1 MFYYEL
7 GSVFKYHSSFVF
19 NYRQDG
25 IRYTPEDRIVYHY
38 TSPEGFLGIL
48 SGQSLRFTDISYMND
63 RSEGIYFV
71 KVLLDFLA
79 KNQGKFPLCE
89 DVINNLLDKNSF
101 DDIKRLN
108 ITKIKY
114 NGNWSNSRRP
124 VRSFVFCTCS
134 DADSLNMWN
143 YYVKNGTYQ
152 GYNIGIKVESFLEY
166 IGRLLPEKDT
176 TSLYYGKVLY
186 NLKKQEEEIEY
197 LLTKME
203 EVMEDSIKDLS
214 NIQNIMMWYLR
225 HYIELYGVFYKHPKF
240 EGEKEYRFVIEAEEK
255 DGYNLPFDSKEIGGM
270 KKSIR
275 EDFCVK
281 NGIIAPYLTVPF
293 GNDTISRVYISPMTE
308 FDIAKRSIKE
318 LTYRKDY
325 RVFSIYQSKIPIRY

>member
-1 MFYYEL
+1 MFNYQ
-7 GSVFKYHSSFVF
+7 SSFVF
-19 NYRQDG
+19 NFRKDG
-25 IRYTPEDRIVYHY
+25 IKYMPEDRVVYHY
-38 TSPEGFLGIL
+38 TSPDGFLGIL

-63 RSEGIYFV
+63 RSEGVYFV
-71 KVLLDFLA
+71 KVLLDFLE
-79 KNQGKFPLCE
+79 KNQGRFPLCE
-89 DVINNLLDKNSF
+89 EVINNLLDNNSF
-101 DDIKRLN
+101 DDIRRLN

-114 NGNWSNSRRP
+114 NRDWNYKHNP

-143 YYVKNGTYQ
+143 YYVKNGSYQ
-152 GYNIGIKVESFLEY
+152 GYNIGIRVESFLEY
-166 IGRLLPEKDT
+166 IGTMLPYNDAI
-176 TSLYYGKVLY
+176 SIYYGKVLY
-186 NLKKQEEEIEY
+186 NLKRQEEEIEH
-197 LLTKME
+197 LLITME
-203 EVMEDSIKDLS
+203 ESMVGSSKGFMVNRDL
-214 NIQNIMMWYLR
+214 MMWYLK

-240 EGEKEYRFVIEAEEK
+240 EGEKEYRFVIEAEEEN
-255 DGYNLPFDSKEIGGM
+255 GYRLPFDSKELRG
-270 KKSIR
+270 KEKTIR

-325 RVFSIYQSKIPIRY
+325 RVFPVYQSKIPIRY

>member
-1 MFYYEL
+1 MFNYQA
-7 GSVFKYHSSFVF
+7 SFVF
-19 NYRQDG
+19 NYRKDG
-25 IRYTPEDRIVYHY
+25 IIYSPEDKIVYHY
-38 TSPEGFLGIL
+38 TSPDGFLGIL

-71 KVLLDFLA
+71 KVLLDYLA
-79 KNQGKFPLCE
+79 KNENRFPLCE

-101 DDIKRLN
+101 DDIRRLN

-114 NGNWSNSRRP
+114 NPKWNNKHKP

-143 YYVKNGTYQ
+143 YYVKNGSYQ
-152 GYNIGIKVESFLEY
+152 GYNIGIRVESFLEY
-166 IGRLLPEKDT
+166 IGRMLPNNDS
-176 TSLYYGKVLY
+176 TSVYYGRVLY
-186 NLKKQEEEIEY
+186 NLKKQEEEIEQ
-197 LLTKME
+197 LLIN
-203 EVMEDSIKDLS
+203 MEDDMDESLRNDTA
-214 NIQNIMMWYLR
+214 NMDVMMWYLKR
-225 HYIELYGVFYKHPKF
+225 YIELYGVFYKHPKF

-255 DGYNLPFDSKEIGGM
+255 DGYRLPFDSKEVNNEG
-270 KKSIR
+270 KSIK

-293 GNDTISRVYISPMTE
+293 GRDTISRVYISPMTE

-318 LTYRKDY
+318 LSYRKNY
-325 RVFSIYQSKIPIRY
+325 RVFAIYQSKIPIRY